1 MLQFLTQNVELLNL
15 LVNVLLVVIWAVY
28 LQIFLVS
35 HLRQTRSVIHIDI
48 GAADGERSRC
58 LVTNLSSNPLYI
70 QGMVA
75 ELFEGDQSARVVVT
89 EREEMDQDDLQ
100 DPLKRTNRGTL
111 HPGQTVDI
119 GSLADVVKRA
129 WIRLGREWTVDKLSQ
144 VKVTVVAISGQ
155 AERVVGASKTFD
167 AQYKQNRSHFVPQ
180 NLLTQ
185 QIRPRRARAEFRDI
199 LRDASD
205 DGSVA

>member
-1 MLQFLTQNVELLNL
+1 MLQFLVENVDFVNAFLNGL
-15 LVNVLLVVIWAVY
+15 MVLIWAVY

-35 HLRQTRSVIHIDI
+35 HLRQSRSVIHIDI

-58 LVTNLSSNPLYI
+58 LVTNLSSNPLYV

-75 ELFEGDQSARVVVT
+75 DLYEEGSSARVVIT
-89 EREEMDQDDLQ
+89 EREEIDQYDLE
-100 DPLKRTNRGTL
+100 DPLARTNRGTL

-119 GSLADVVKRA
+119 GSLADLVRRA
-129 WIRLGREWTVDKLSQ
+129 WIRLGQDWNISNLSH

-167 AQYKQNRSHFVPQ
+167 AKYIHDCSHFVPQ
-180 NLLTQ
+180 TLLTH
-185 QIRPRRARAEFRDI
+185 QIRPRRARAAF
-199 LRDASD
+199 D
-205 DGSVA
+205 DLLNDQPEE